1 MVAGDELTE
10 LHRSQSLLLATIE
23 STADGLLVIDMQ
35 GKVVL
40 YNSHFIEMWR
50 IPPDVLEPRDDEK
63 LLRFVLD
70 QLVDPDYFMA
80 RVHELYAQPELE
92 SFDVLRF
99 RDGRWFERFSKPQRI
114 AHRTVGRVWSFRDI
128 TQRRQFEDALHR
140 SVRARDEFL
149 SIASHELY
157 TPIHSLTLAVDAL
170 AQHRL
175 DQSLTPDQYAR
186 MIHLATR
193 QVDRLTK
200 LVGTLLDVTR
210 VDADQLVLA
219 REAVDL
225 GDLVTAVA
233 DSFASEVA
241 RQARL
246 LAVNAQAGVVGN
258 WDRSRLE
265 QVLTNLMSNALKFG
279 QGNQVEISLVREDAP
294 TGARAVVRVVDH
306 GIGIDPADIDRL
318 FERFARAVPSS
329 HFGGLGLGLYV
340 SRLIVQAHGGTLDA
354 TSQLGAGSTFTMTL
368 PIEES

>member
-1 MVAGDELTE
+1 
-10 LHRSQSLLLATIE
+10 LLLATIE
-23 STADGLLVIDMQ
+23 STADGLLVIDME

-40 YNSHFIEMWR
+40 YNSHFVEMWR
-50 IPPDVLEPRDDEK
+50 IPADVLEPRDDEK

-70 QLVDPDYFMA
+70 QLEDPEWFMA
-80 RVHELYAQPELE
+80 RVTELYAHPELE
-92 SFDVLRF
+92 SFDVIRF

-114 AHRTVGRVWSFRDI
+114 ELRTVGRVWSFRDI
-128 TQRRQFEDALHR
+128 TQRRQFEDALQR

-175 DQSLTPDQYAR
+175 DHSLTPEQYAR
-186 MIHLATR
+186 MINLATR
-193 QVDRLTK
+193 QVERLTK

-219 REAVDL
+219 RELVDL
-225 GDLVTAVA
+225 GDLVTSVA
-233 DSFASEVA
+233 ESFASEVA
-241 RQARL
+241 RQERQL
-246 LAVNAQAGVVGN
+246 IVKAQAGVRGN

-265 QVLTNLMSNALKFG
+265 QVLTNLMSNAIKFG
-279 QGNQVEISLVREDAP
+279 QGNPVEIALSREDGP

-306 GIGIDPADIDRL
+306 GIGIDPADIHRL
-318 FERFARAVPSS
+318 FDRFARAVPSS

-340 SRLIVQAHGGTLDA
+340 SRMIVHAHGGTLDV
-354 TSQLGAGSTFTMTL
+354 TSELGHGSTFTMSL
-368 PIEES
+368 PIEEP